1 MPLSLPIYLLGSSYY
16 LHTRIAGKQVK
27 RSLRT
32 SYKRLAIIRAIA
44 LLNGLTMHKKPD
56 LSNLSTYELDLSRGI
71 LKADGDEDHARLM
84 QALQALQALQAM
96 QAIQQAQ
103 PQTPAPIA
111 AQAAQA
117 PADDPT
123 ALKLAELLE
132 KFLLLKKV
140 TQSTAISY
148 KNCITELAKFL
159 KNPPIT
165 LITPSDVTRY
175 QEFLAKKGNG
185 TRTIDNK
192 ISVIRALFNFA
203 VKQGYTRNGNP
214 AETKALLN
222 KKQRLRDGF
231 VIFESE
237 EIKAFFNSEFYKA
250 QEKKD
255 PDYTTAVLFGLF
267 TGCRVGEITSLKKDQ
282 FKKSDL
288 GTNYLVIRYGKTNA
302 ALREIP
308 LHPYLIKK
316 TSDFLEKKKDKIFK
330 YVEKEGKGTGN
341 AVGKKFARNLES
353 ARITRDKLVFHSLR
367 KFVNNELMKNGVS
380 LEQRCQFIGHEIE
393 NVNVAVYANKFNVDA
408 LAAAI
413 FPTLEKFRDLIDE
426 KKAPWEGL
434 VKDFSELVDPM

>member
-214 AETKALLN
+214 AENKALLN

>member
-84 QALQALQALQAM
+84 QALQALQAM

-214 AETKALLN
+214 AENKALLN